1 MWSCL
6 QQHPAYL
13 YSINIFHVLDTGNT
27 LRRHTEEWEIHIY
40 SYKYKL
46 GFTGGSDD
54 RVCLRCETPR
64 FDPWVGK
71 IPGEADGNPF
81 LYSCLENHMNKG
93 AWQATFHGVTE
104 SRTQLIDQH
113 SQLQR
118 ALISIQILAS
128 WLPKTIL
135 NIEINIFSVDDCM
148 LIKILKLFPLKII

>member
-1 MWSCL
+1 MFWTQEIPEGDIQKSEK
-6 QQHPAYL
+6 YI
-13 YSINIFHVLDTGNT
+13 YIVINTNWASLVAQMIESACDV
-27 LRRHTEEWEIHIY
+27 RH
-40 SYKYKL
+40 L
-46 GFTGGSDD
+46 G
-54 RVCLRCETPR
+54 L
-64 FDPWVGK
+64 

-128 WLPKTIL
+128 
-135 NIEINIFSVDDCM
+135 
-148 LIKILKLFPLKII
+148 

>member
-1 MWSCL
+1 MGFPGGTSGKE
-6 QQHPAYL
+6 PACQC
-13 YSINIFHVLDTGNT
+13 G
-27 LRRHTEEWEIHIY
+27 RHKRY
-40 SYKYKL
+40 
-46 GFTGGSDD
+46 
-54 RVCLRCETPR
+54 R

-128 WLPKTIL
+128 
-135 NIEINIFSVDDCM
+135 
-148 LIKILKLFPLKII
+148 